1 MPSVSAYSIKLQ
13 HRERSLHNTKQEE
26 SAVLPV
32 QREMKLFDFQ
42 TTPDGGGS
50 ERLMGKYFHNMFV
63 LLIKSKSALE
73 GTRESGVLRKCGFKL
88 KTAGT
93 SNTAG
98 MRRRLYHSPHSKIL
112 NVRPL
117 TSTTTVISF
126 C

>member
-1 MPSVSAYSIKLQ
+1 MLLYS
-13 HRERSLHNTKQEE
+13 TKQEE

-42 TTPDGGGS
+42 TTPDGGRS

-63 LLIKSKSALE
+63 LPIKSKSAL
-73 GTRESGVLRKCGFKL
+73 GGIGESGVLRKCGFKL
-88 KTAGT
+88 KNAGT
-93 SNTAG
+93 SNTTG
-98 MRRRLYHSPHSKIL
+98 KRKRHSPHSKIL

-126 C
+126 R